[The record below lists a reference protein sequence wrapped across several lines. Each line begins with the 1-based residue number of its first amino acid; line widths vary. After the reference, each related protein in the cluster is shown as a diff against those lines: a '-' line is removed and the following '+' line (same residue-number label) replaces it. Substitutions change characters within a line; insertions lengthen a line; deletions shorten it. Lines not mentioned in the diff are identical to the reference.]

1 MMRHQSAGRGAR
13 RAAAVLA
20 VLAGCAATLAG
31 LVVVFSTTES
41 PTEGPIGIVLA
52 LALLALPVVVAAVLI
67 ARILAGGAGRDD
79 DRFLP

>member
-1 MMRHQSAGRGAR
+1 MVRHQSTRRGAR

-31 LVVVFSTTES
+31 LIILFSTTES
-41 PTEGPIGIVLA
+41 PTEGPAGIVLA
-52 LALLALPVVVAAVLI
+52 LGLLALPLVLATILI
-67 ARILAGGAGRDD
+67 ARILAGGAGHDD

>member
-1 MMRHQSAGRGAR
+1 MVRHQPTRRGAG

-31 LVVVFSTTES
+31 LIILFSTTES
-41 PTEGPIGIVLA
+41 PTEGPASIVLA
-52 LALLALPVVVAAVLI
+52 LGLLALPLVLATILI
-67 ARILAGGAGRDD
+67 ARILAGGASHDD

>member
-1 MMRHQSAGRGAR
+1 MVRHRSARRGAR

-20 VLAGCAATLAG
+20 VLAGCAAALAG
-31 LVVVFSTTES
+31 LVVLFSATES
-41 PTEGPIGIVLA
+41 PTEGPVGIVLV
-52 LALLALPVVVAAVLI
+52 LGLLGLPVVLAAVLI